1 MRQASR
7 NSCSVTTLC
16 STILSSTAEHR
27 TVKNHFGCFGYTCL
41 KVLRLFLQRSGPLFL
56 LEMAEKIKTVIH
68 YGHHTL
74 PTFEGQN

>member
-27 TVKNHFGCFGYTCL
+27 TVKNHFGCFGYTCVQQY
-41 KVLRLFLQRSGPLFL
+41 KESVDSYRP
-56 LEMAEKIKTVIH
+56 EI
-68 YGHHTL
+68 
-74 PTFEGQN
+74 